1 MADRYRQIFEN
12 ANDVIYTTDLE
23 HRITALNKAGID
35 LTGYSCDEV
44 IGKKMDLIV
53 PAQYILLFEEMK
65 NRMIAG
71 QVSAIY
77 EIEVL
82 TRHGR
87 GFPAEVSARL
97 IYDLDEP
104 VGIQGILRD
113 VSDRKR
119 LQEQF
124 LRSQR
129 LEAVGQLTGGIAHDF
144 NNMLTIILGYADATM
159 ESLGSNHPA
168 YGQVDGIRKSADRA
182 SALARQLLAFS
193 RRQVLQPRVLQINS
207 VISDV
212 EKLLMKLIGD
222 EVELATDLD
231 PEVGL
236 VKADPGQIEQ
246 ILMNLVINARDAM
259 PRGGK
264 ITVTTSNSQA
274 MDTGARESHFP
285 YVLLEVADT
294 GHGMNEETLSH
305 IFEPFFTTKEVGKG
319 TGLGLATVYGIVKH
333 SGGFIW
339 AESRP
344 GHGATFRILLPETS
358 EALTDTDEIPP
369 ILRAG
374 GGAEVVLVV
383 EDEAELRELIAQT
396 LRYRGYTVLE
406 ATNGADALRVLQEC
420 EDPIDVAIID
430 IVMPKM
436 GGVALAE
443 HIAICRPGTSIMFM
457 SGYADDAILLKTGLN
472 STVQILQKPFEPSR
486 LAEKIREILDENKVK
501 TKAAAR

>member
-12 ANDVIYTTDLE
+12 ATDVIYTTDLE
-23 HRITALNKAGID
+23 HRITALNRAGID
-35 LTGYSCDEV
+35 LTGYSDDEV
-44 IGKKMDLIV
+44 IGRNMDLLV

-77 EIEVL
+77 EIEVV

-87 GFPAEVSARL
+87 SFPAEVSARL
-97 IYDLDEP
+97 IYDSDEP

-129 LEAVGQLTGGIAHDF
+129 MEAVGQLTGGIAHDF
-144 NNMLTIILGYADATM
+144 NNMLTIILGYANETM
-159 ESLGSNHPA
+159 ESLGATHPA
-168 YGQVDGIRKSADRA
+168 YRQVDGIRKSADRA
-182 SALARQLLAFS
+182 SSLARQLLAFS
-193 RRQVLQPRVLQINS
+193 RRQVLQPRVLQINR

-212 EKLLMKLIGD
+212 EKLLTRLIGED
-222 EVELATDLD
+222 VELATDLD
-231 PEVGL
+231 PDVGL

-246 ILMNLVINARDAM
+246 VLMNLVINARDAM
-259 PRGGK
+259 PMGGK
-264 ITVTTSNSQA
+264 ITVTTSNSEV
-274 MDTGARESHFP
+274 MNTGPRESHFP

-294 GHGMNEETLSH
+294 GDGMSEETLSH
-305 IFEPFFTTKEVGKG
+305 IFEPFFTTKEAGKG

-344 GHGATFRILLPETS
+344 GHGSTFRILLPETN
-358 EALTDTDEIPP
+358 EALTDNGETRR
-369 ILRAG
+369 LRVG

-396 LRYRGYTVLE
+396 LRDKGYTVIE
-406 ATNGADALRVLQEC
+406 ATDGADALRVLQNC
-420 EDPIDVAIID
+420 EHPIDVAIID

-443 HIAICRPGTSIMFM
+443 QIAIGRRGTSIMFI
-457 SGYADDAILLKTGLN
+457 SGYANDAILLKTGLDCN
-472 STVQILQKPFEPSR
+472 VQFLQKPFEPSR
-486 LAEKIREILDENKVK
+486 LAEKIREILDQNNVK